1 MFCGRFTAN
10 ENNNKNRRFIYN
22 AQWNRKQS
30 FYTHTH
36 KKQSP
41 AVNKMTHIFMPY
53 QQVEKMRPP
62 TVTLTIRHIDTY
74 INQMQSN

>member
-1 MFCGRFTAN
+1 
-10 ENNNKNRRFIYN
+10 
-22 AQWNRKQS
+22 
-30 FYTHTH
+30 
-36 KKQSP
+36 
-41 AVNKMTHIFMPY
+41 MPY